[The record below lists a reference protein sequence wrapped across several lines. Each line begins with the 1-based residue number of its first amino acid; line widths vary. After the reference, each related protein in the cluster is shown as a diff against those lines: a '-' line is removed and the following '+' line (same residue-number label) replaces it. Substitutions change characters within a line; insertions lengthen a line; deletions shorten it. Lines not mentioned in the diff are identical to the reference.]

1 MHNTSKDIVAKHDDC
16 DVHKVVCDQNRCQ
29 CSLRVFPQ
37 QSDAFV
43 PNIFLCIQLCDVG
56 DKLKNAIS
64 EPLANPDTNNK
75 PTTNTIATATPKDGG
90 KTYISDKVSVI

>member
-1 MHNTSKDIVAKHDDC
+1 MIVTFTKLFVIRIVAS
-16 DVHKVVCDQNRCQ
+16 VRSESSRNRAMLLSRTSFSVSNCAM
-29 CSLRVFPQ
+29 SP
-37 QSDAFV
+37 
-43 PNIFLCIQLCDVG
+43 G

>member
-1 MHNTSKDIVAKHDDC
+1 MIVTFTKLFVIRIVAS
-16 DVHKVVCDQNRCQ
+16 VRSESSRNRAMLLSRTSFSVSSCAM
-29 CSLRVFPQ
+29 SP
-37 QSDAFV
+37 
-43 PNIFLCIQLCDVG
+43 G